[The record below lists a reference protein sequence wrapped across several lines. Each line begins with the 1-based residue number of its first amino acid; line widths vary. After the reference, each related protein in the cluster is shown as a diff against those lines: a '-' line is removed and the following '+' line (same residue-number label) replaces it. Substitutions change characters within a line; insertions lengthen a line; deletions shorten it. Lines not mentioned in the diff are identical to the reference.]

1 MKWLLIIIV
10 VVGGWGMWTLFSKFR
25 ALPKSPAFPGM
36 ARDALG
42 GVTPPKK
49 PKETVGGAPLETP
62 KLEERDIFSLGV
74 LLQSM
79 TSSEVLLSL
88 GSGELVGDLSVRPSP
103 FGNAVVVTGTNW
115 QNVVATA
122 ELVKMLDAPKAELV
136 MLQAVVLRT
145 TKGSS
150 SNVGVWRTLQE
161 VVSKGGF
168 GTGNIVFDPVA
179 GVVTFG
185 SITAAQEMLQVLGSQ
200 NVGRYGFS
208 VESRPVLAA
217 ASGQEAW
224 FTSGREVPV
233 PVTTQNVSNSQ
244 SSIVYKKV
252 QFSFG
257 VLPSVLPSGRIAL
270 KITQSND
277 DVVGS
282 AEVGGNTVPTIA
294 TQSLSTRIELQ
305 EGQVAVLGGVSLRNE
320 GDDSNSFPVLGAV
333 PPFSWLFG
341 NRDKRRE
348 ESELLVVITAF
359 RVPDG
364 ANPLPVRR
372 AEPVKKKFVPCGTN
386 RQGTASLKK
395 QAKKKEKIK

>member
-1 MKWLLIIIV
+1 MKWMLIIVLIL
-10 VVGGWGMWTLFSKFR
+10 GGWGIWVLVSKVR
-25 ALPKSPAFPGM
+25 TLPKPSLSAIT
-36 ARDALG
+36 G
-42 GVTPPKK
+42 GSVGGATLSEKK
-49 PKETVGGAPLETP
+49 KEVLGGAPLDTP
-62 KLEERDIFSLGV
+62 KLADRDIFSLGV
-74 LLQSM
+74 VLQGV

-88 GSGELVGDLSVRPSP
+88 GTSQLGGDLSVRPSP

-150 SNVGVWRTLQE
+150 SNVGVWKTLQD
-161 VVSKGGF
+161 VVAKGGF

-185 SITAAQEMLQVLGSQ
+185 SITAAQEVLRVLGSQ
-200 NVGRYGFS
+200 NIGRYGFR
-208 VESRPVLAA
+208 VESRPVLAT

-233 PVTTQNVSNSQ
+233 PVTTQNVANSQ

-305 EGQVAVLGGVSLRNE
+305 EGQLAVLGGVSLRNE
-320 GDDSNSFPVLGAV
+320 GDDSNAFPILGAV
-333 PPFSWLFG
+333 PPFSWLLG

-372 AEPVKKKFVPCGTN
+372 AEVVKKNFVPCGTD
-386 RQGTASLKK
+386 RPGTASRKTQVK
-395 QAKKKEKIK
+395 TKGKIQ